1 MSTPYASALHLVGL
15 SQEQAATFHAVSVH
29 TVKSWSAGRRPV
41 PDGVWDE
48 LRALW
53 ARQTE
58 AAAQGLQRRISARAE
73 PAGRQHVD
81 ARCMLENKP

>member
-1 MSTPYASALHLVGL
+1 
-15 SQEQAATFHAVSVH
+15 
-29 TVKSWSAGRRPV
+29 
-41 PDGVWDE
+41 VWDE

-58 AAAQGLQRRISARAE
+58 AAAQGMQRRVNARAE